1 MKSLFITL
9 TIVSNL
15 VFAGTKEYIVG
26 SGSEFKFIG
35 NKGENVSLSIYV
47 SESSFNKLGIEYF
60 FSATNSFIPVQV
72 WQQYQMGIKEKGLSL
87 DAGYVLS
94 DDMKSPEIM
103 NQEFM
108 KNNPDGVDV
117 TDFFFQKQTDIDKFK
132 IGNEQIEVPA
142 GSIQTTHY
150 RKNRDKQTVDFWI
163 SDAAGAIGL
172 VKLIS
177 KGQNADEHNYTIEL
191 MSLLK
196 NVKPKIDPKNAVP
209 LSDKGRRFLGKKK

>member
-1 MKSLFITL
+1 MRLIFI
-9 TIVSNL
+9 L
-15 VFAGTKEYIVG
+15 VFYSHLILAGTKEYIVG
-26 SGSEFKFIG
+26 SGSEFKFVG
-35 NKGENVSLSIYV
+35 NKGENVSLSIYI

-60 FSATNSFIPVQV
+60 FSVTNSFIPVQV
-72 WQQYQMGIKEKGLSL
+72 WQQYQMGIKANGLSL
-87 DAGYVLS
+87 DAGYVLF

-103 NQEFM
+103 TQEFM

-117 TDFFFQKQTDIDKFK
+117 TDFFFQKQIDIDKYK
-132 IGNEQIEVPA
+132 IRTEQIEVPA
-142 GSIQTTHY
+142 GTLQTTHY
-150 RKNRDKQTVDFWI
+150 RKTRDKQTVDFWI